1 MGQVKFTIYGV
12 PKGKGRP
19 RFARMGNAV
28 RTYTPTETA
37 NYENL
42 IKLSYL
48 NENRGRRLSGALEA
62 RITGFFPVPKSES
75 KKRKAA
81 MLDGHL
87 HHTKKID
94 CDNLAKTI
102 LDALNDIAY
111 EDDRQV
117 CRLTVEKLYAEEPR
131 VEVTLAELNE
141 EI

>member
-1 MGQVKFTIYGV
+1 MGQVKFTIYGE

-19 RFARMGNAV
+19 RFARMGNGV

-48 NENRGRRLSGALEA
+48 NENRGQRLSGALEA
-62 RITGFFPVPKSES
+62 RITGFFPVPKSEA

-81 MLDGHL
+81 MLAGLL

-117 CRLTVEKLYAEEPR
+117 CRLMVEKLYGEEPR
-131 VEVTLAELNE
+131 VEVTLSELNE